1 MLTKGRTIDSG
12 DSIQFHIQSEIN
24 FIKWFG
30 HSLMADEHG
39 VPIQV
44 YHGSPC
50 AGIEA
55 FDPQYR
61 GIIYFTPDL
70 SYAQDCASRNDS
82 EGRVYSVYLRLE
94 KPARYSDTT
103 VLDIL
108 EKYDA
113 MGLTQ
118 KEIIESFELGFDPY
132 ELFEDPSVIQ
142 ALSESGYDGVLFFEE
157 FQESIGVFSPT
168 QIKAVDNCGGWYR
181 EDPRIHY

>member
-1 MLTKGRTIDSG
+1 MMKNQRKIKSRF
-12 DSIQFHIQSEIN
+12 SQN
-24 FIKWFG
+24 FYKWFG
-30 HSLMADEHG
+30 HSLIADDHG

-44 YHGSPC
+44 YHGSSC
-50 AGIEA
+50 ATIEA

-70 SYAQDCASRNDS
+70 SYAQDYASRDAS
-82 EGRVYSVYLRLE
+82 EGRVYSVHLRLE
-94 KPARYSDTT
+94 KPARYLDTT

-142 ALSESGYDGVLFFEE
+142 ALRESGYDGVLFFEE
-157 FQESIGVFSPT
+157 FQESIGVFSPS
-168 QIKAVDNCGGWYR
+168 QIKAVDNNGSWSTV
-181 EDPRIHY
+181 DPRIHY